1 MNLVVGINCLC
12 IQING
17 KYKYFIGPWFPMV
30 NADHKDRNDH
40 MANGLQIWQE
50 IMDHGKILYCNF
62 QNIFPMVSPDHMAWP
77 I

>member
-1 MNLVVGINCLC
+1 
-12 IQING
+12 
-17 KYKYFIGPWFPMV
+17 MV

-62 QNIFPMVSPDHMAWP
+62 QNIFPMVSPDHMA
-77 I
+77 